1 MISQNQIKFL
11 RSLEQ
16 KKIRTVEKK
25 IVLDGQR
32 IIDDHYV
39 LYNNT
44 GIPSIN
50 IIDFQYPNS
59 KENFWHTTQDTPD
72 KCSASSLESVGT
84 VITTLIYTEESK

>member
-1 MISQNQIKFL
+1 MEKL
-11 RSLEQ
+11 
-16 KKIRTVEKK
+16 TPKK
-25 IVLDGQR
+25 IVRELDKYIIGQR

-59 KENFWHTTQDTPD
+59 KENYWHTTKDTPD
-72 KCSASSLESVGT
+72 KCSAESLGAVGT
-84 VITTLIYTEESK
+84 VLATLIYTEDNQK